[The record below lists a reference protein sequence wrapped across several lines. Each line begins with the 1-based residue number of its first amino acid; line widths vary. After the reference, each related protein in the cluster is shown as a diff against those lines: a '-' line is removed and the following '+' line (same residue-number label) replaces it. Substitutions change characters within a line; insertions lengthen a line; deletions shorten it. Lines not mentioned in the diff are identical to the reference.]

1 MPVTRFSDF
10 VAPPASGSA
19 AEADAIREASAC
31 LDRFTERFNACDTA
45 GMDRELH
52 FPHLMLS
59 GAERL
64 EWHAPGNHP
73 VDFFEKLRA
82 SGWRRTRYQSKDA
95 VLASADKVHF
105 VVAYTRED
113 EAGTVLST
121 HRNLWIATRVAGRW
135 GISLRSY

>member
-1 MPVTRFSDF
+1 MTDFASF
-10 VAPPASGSA
+10 VAPQACPSA
-19 AEADAIREASAC
+19 AASDAIGEASAC

-45 GMDRELH
+45 GMDGELH

-59 GAERL
+59 GADRL
-64 EWHAPGNHP
+64 EWQAPGHHP
-73 VDFFEKLRA
+73 AGFFEQLMA
-82 SGWRRTRYQSKDA
+82 SGWRRTRYQSKEA

-105 VVAYTRED
+105 VVSYTRED
-113 EAGTVLST
+113 AAGTVLST

>member
-1 MPVTRFSDF
+1 MTGFASFVT
-10 VAPPASGSA
+10 PEASAGA
-19 AEADAIREASAC
+19 AVSDAIAEASAC

-45 GMDRELH
+45 GMDGALH

-59 GAERL
+59 GADRL
-64 EWHAPGNHP
+64 EWQASGHHP
-73 VDFFEKLRA
+73 AGFFEQLMA
-82 SGWRRTRYQSKDA
+82 SGWQRTRYQSKEA

-105 VVAYTRED
+105 VVSYTRED

-121 HRNLWIATRVAGRW
+121 HRNLWIATRVDGRW